1 MSRIDK
7 SLSVAKLEVVLLRAP
22 IETPR
27 RNAFG
32 LQTSRPAL
40 LVRLEDAQ
48 GAYGWGEVF
57 ANWPPGGAEHRA
69 NLLSSIFS
77 ALVVDKTFAAP
88 QRLFE
93 QLTEATHLLAL
104 QCGEPGPFAQCIS
117 GIDAAAW
124 DLVARRAE
132 KPLWQALA
140 GSETASA
147 EKPHP
152 LPAYASG
159 LVAER
164 IDDLAVQAK
173 AAGYRAYKL
182 KVGFG
187 READLAGFTRLR
199 RAVGDEATLM
209 ADANQV
215 WSLSEAR
222 EMAATL
228 APFDLAWLEEPLASD
243 APMAYWRSLADE
255 AAMPL
260 AAGENMQGEAVFVA
274 ADYLK
279 FVQPDVAKWGG
290 ISLVYKVA
298 REAVARGQV
307 FCPHFLGGGLGLYA
321 SAHVLAA
328 VGGGGY
334 LEVDVNPN
342 PLRTELLDHPP
353 RIVDGQFVL
362 PDGPGLGV
370 EPDLSAVKPWRV
382 AA

>member
-1 MSRIDK
+1 MSGIEK
-7 SLSVAKLEVVLLRAP
+7 SLNVAQLNVILLRAP
-22 IETPR
+22 IEKPR

-40 LVRLEDAQ
+40 LVRLEDAE
-48 GAYGWGEVF
+48 GAHGWGEVF

-69 NLLSSIFS
+69 NLLSNVFS
-77 ALVVDKTFAAP
+77 ALVAGKTFASP

-93 QLTEATHLLAL
+93 QLTEMTRLLAL

-124 DLVARRAE
+124 DLVARRADR
-132 KPLWQALA
+132 PLWQALA
-140 GSETASA
+140 SLHTAKL

-164 IDDLAVQAK
+164 IDDLVVEAK

-199 RAVGDEATLM
+199 RTVGDEAVLM

-215 WSLSEAR
+215 WSLAEAR

-228 APFDLAWLEEPLASD
+228 APFELAWLEEPLASD
-243 APMAYWRSLADE
+243 APMAFWRSLADE
-255 AAMPL
+255 AVMPL

-298 REAVARGQV
+298 RGAVARGQV
-307 FCPHFLGGGLGLYA
+307 FCPHFLGGALGLYA

-328 VGGGGY
+328 VGGGGF

-342 PLRTELLDHPP
+342 PLRTDLLDHSP
-353 RIVDGQFVL
+353 RIAEGQFIL
-362 PDGPGLGV
+362 PDQPGLGI
-370 EPDLSAVKPWRV
+370 EPNLSAMKPWRV